1 MLSNTHVDSLGVER
15 SREKQKREEA
25 DDERGSDSSL
35 SRVPRVSFQELLLQV
50 LQEVTLQ
57 AIQDWRLLHQEEQ
70 ISLDCLKDDQQML
83 F

>member
-35 SRVPRVSFQELLLQV
+35 SRVPRVSFQE
-50 LQEVTLQ
+50 VTLQ
-57 AIQDWRLLHQEEQ
+57 VIQGWRLFHQEKQ
-70 ISLDCLKDDQQML
+70 SSLDCLKDDQQML